1 MQRAGHNQ
9 VIRNYSRIAGPSCQA
24 LTVVAWM
31 SLGAALCR
39 SSQIAGP
46 VSEFTISDNVDL
58 VVLDVGVTRP
68 DGSFAADLT
77 REDFRV
83 FEDGR
88 PREIK
93 DFSSTDVPV
102 TLGLV
107 VDNSGSMR
115 PKRPEVL
122 TAGLA
127 FVRSS
132 NPKDQFFVVNF
143 NDSVTR
149 GLPFSVGFTDD
160 LQLLRK
166 ALYRGDASGQTA
178 LYDAIVYSLRHLELS
193 PEQRRTLVVVSDG
206 RDNVSSISFEGLMD
220 TIRSS
225 RATIYT
231 IGLSDPGE
239 SELSPRILRKIASVS
254 GGEYFEPKQLTDITA
269 TLEKISQDIRHRYV
283 VTYVP
288 DEVNDKREIRK
299 VRVTASQNGRKL
311 TVRTRTS
318 YSIGRPSHTAIAGA
332 VPAH

>member
-1 MQRAGHNQ
+1 M
-9 VIRNYSRIAGPSCQA
+9 
-24 LTVVAWM
+24 
-31 SLGAALCR
+31 
-39 SSQIAGP
+39 
-46 VSEFTISDNVDL
+46 SEFTISDNVDL